1 MVTLADSRFLRD
13 SEEDYAPIEGEG
25 LVMAWSLEQTKF
37 FTLGCNDLK
46 VVTDHKPL
54 IPIFSTRR
62 LDEIENTRLFRIKKR
77 TLKRRFDIGHIPR
90 ILKPFSDTIS
100 RHPASYVEIINSS
113 LISANDREEEDI
125 IAGVFNDVDKFLL

>member
-1 MVTLADSRFLRD
+1 MLSKWVDDTLAGSRFLRD

-46 VVTDHKPL
+46 LITDHKPL

-62 LDEIENTRLFRIKKR
+62 LDEIENTRLFRINR
-77 TLKRRFDIGHIPR
+77 TLMWRFDI
-90 ILKPFSDTIS
+90 S
-100 RHPASYVEIINSS
+100 
-113 LISANDREEEDI
+113 
-125 IAGVFNDVDKFLL
+125 